1 MGQEANHRTALGA
14 RQPELGLC
22 WLWFYPLTNG
32 RIAAHTMLAVVP
44 AINTFLLTMQ
54 LGYLVVGLAEKI
66 WQSHLRTWWN
76 HPVNGR

>member
-1 MGQEANHRTALGA
+1 MRANLSWVFAGS
-14 RQPELGLC
+14 G
-22 WLWFYPLTNG
+22 FYPLTNG

-54 LGYLVVGLAEKI
+54 LGYLVVGFAEHL

-76 HPVNGR
+76 HPVSGR